1 MAAGTA
7 ALALAAL
14 GGCGG
19 SSQTATANATSAR
32 VSPSAAAAAAAP
44 RVVPIVTGTLPHDPR
59 AFTEGLLLHGGV
71 FYESTGLYGS
81 SDVRRVRPSDG
92 RVLARRALPR
102 RMFGEGLAMARGRLV
117 QLTWKERTA
126 LVWSPRGL
134 GRAGG
139 FRYAG
144 QGWGLARMGR
154 RLVMS
159 DGTATLRVL
168 DPATFR
174 VVRRVRVT
182 DGGRPVARLNEL
194 EVVGGRIWAN
204 VWQSDD
210 IVVIDPATGR
220 VRLRV
225 DASGL
230 RGLLPPGG
238 RPEVLNGIAWDP
250 ASQAVYVTGKWWPLM
265 FRLRLPDGA

>member
-1 MAAGTA
+1 MISPSSSTA
-7 ALALAAL
+7 AP
-14 GGCGG
+14 G
-19 SSQTATANATSAR
+19 
-32 VSPSAAAAAAAP
+32 VPAAAVAP
-44 RVVPIVTGTLPHDPR
+44 RVAPVVTGALPHDPA
-59 AFTEGLLLHGGV
+59 AFTEGLVWHDGV

-102 RMFGEGLAMARGRLV
+102 RMFGEGLALVRGRLV

-126 LVWSPRGL
+126 LVWDTRGL
-134 GRAGG
+134 RRAGG

-144 QGWGLARMGR
+144 QGWGLARLGR

-159 DGTATLRVL
+159 DGTATLRVV

-182 DGGRPVARLNEL
+182 DGGAPVTQLNEL
-194 EVVGGRIWAN
+194 EVIRGRIWAN

-220 VRLRV
+220 VRLRI
-225 DASGL
+225 DGSGL

-250 ASQAVYVTGKWWPLM
+250 ASQAVYVTGKWWPRV
-265 FRLRLPDGA
+265 FRLRLPGVA